1 MTHIDLNHAREVA
14 DRLMDYAQVS
24 NDTINTEAASLIR
37 SLCEIV
43 EKLPVTADGVPITP
57 GMRVFPEMLA
67 DHEDD
72 LDEGGIVSAI
82 KEDDGEIEIRDTRG
96 EKGPNYCESYG
107 SIVYSTRDSA
117 LAAAGKEKAPTPPTM
132 PR

>member
-1 MTHIDLNHAREVA
+1 MTTIDLKRARELA
-14 DRLMDYAQVS
+14 EMMDRCFCQG
-24 NDTINTEAASLIR
+24 INQYEAASLIR

-57 GMRVFPEMLA
+57 GMRVFPEMLD

-107 SIVYSTRDSA
+107 SIVYSTREAA